1 MQQHPDYLPVA
12 YPRAYAE
19 EIRGPA
25 VQSALAPELLYAV
38 IRSETVFNPAAESSR
53 AALGLFQFIPSTFAA
68 LNAQWK
74 LVPPGDPRAA
84 ESFLLSPDTNILLG
98 ARWFRELLSREG
110 GNVLFA
116 LMAHNA
122 GPGAVGRWK
131 SIWARLRR
139 LDDYE
144 FVVDTVPYE
153 ETRGFA
159 RRALTALW
167 IAGATPEGSPF
178 KPSQSERGNT
188 VR

>member
-1 MQQHPDYLPVA
+1 
-12 YPRAYAE
+12 
-19 EIRGPA
+19 
-25 VQSALAPELLYAV
+25 
-38 IRSETVFNPAAESSR
+38 
-53 AALGLFQFIPSTFAA
+53 
-68 LNAQWK
+68 
-74 LVPPGDPRAA
+74 
-84 ESFLLSPDTNILLG
+84 
-98 ARWFRELLSREG
+98 
-110 GNVLFA
+110 
-116 LMAHNA
+116 MAHNA